1 MVLVDTNVLFS
12 LVVENDFSASAV
24 VLYERD
30 DDWHS
35 GPHAF
40 VELTNVFVRYVRTRM
55 MSVEEARL
63 ALARAESVI
72 GANFHRVLHSDA
84 FDSALRHGVS
94 AYDARFLVAAEAFET
109 KLVTE
114 DVKLRNAAPALTR
127 SLAQALE

>member
-12 LVVENDFSASAV
+12 LVVENDLYASAV

-35 GPHAF
+35 EPHAF
-40 VELTNVFVRYVRTRM
+40 VELTNVFARYVRNRM

-72 GANFHRVLHSDA
+72 GEESPSRAAFRCPRQCASSSRLRV
-84 FDSALRHGVS
+84 
-94 AYDARFLVAAEAFET
+94 
-109 KLVTE
+109 
-114 DVKLRNAAPALTR
+114 
-127 SLAQALE
+127 